1 MLPATAPGG
10 GGGTAATSSC
20 LAQAVST
27 IAPIPASMIVLK
39 RIAVFLSNVP
49 GIARHRRAPQPP
61 GCGCCAVTVQDL
73 APDGATRE
81 ANRRDRESIRVRI
94 RGERPQPD
102 PPPHP
107 PQTPLLGGR
116 VR

>member
-39 RIAVFLSNVP
+39 RIAVVLSNVP

-61 GCGCCAVTVQDL
+61 GGGCCAVTVQAL
-73 APDGATRE
+73 APDGAPRQRAE
-81 ANRRDRESIRVRI
+81 ERRVGNGCVS
-94 RGERPQPD
+94 
-102 PPPHP
+102 
-107 PQTPLLGGR
+107 TGR
-116 VR
+116 SRWSL

>member
-1 MLPATAPGG
+1 MLPATAPVG
-10 GGGTAATSSC
+10 GGGTVATSSG

-94 RGERPQPD
+94 RGERHQ
-102 PPPHP
+102 
-107 PQTPLLGGR
+107 QIGR
-116 VR
+116 AHV